1 MSELI
6 FRNDLSNLMRDC
18 DLQQLLD
25 FIGHDYDFEA
35 DPHSVLD
42 KAAYYGREEI
52 LLHALDHG
60 GNPNGTGELSTPLA
74 SVCGRGD
81 LKLAKLLLKRGAE
94 VDLKD
99 KFGRTAMISAVYNGT
114 IAAAKLLADAGASL
128 DGAMEAAVDKLRIAF
143 VKFLI
148 EVGAPIDQVDRYGLT
163 PLLHACS
170 AGKKKG
176 SEIAML
182 LLQAGADAT
191 YVREEDGMSAIKLG
205 YSGYGE
211 CSAQVFA
218 ELRARGAP
226 EPEWGSQ
233 IVQLR

>member
-1 MSELI
+1 MGEFS

-35 DPHSVLD
+35 DPHRVLN
-42 KAAYYGREEI
+42 KAAHYRREEI
-52 LLHALDHG
+52 LLYALDHG
-60 GNPNGTGELSTPLA
+60 GNPNGDGEFSPLT

-94 VDLKD
+94 VDLKG
-99 KFGRTAMISAVYNGT
+99 KYGVTAMSSAVRNGT
-114 IAAAKLLADAGASL
+114 IPAVKLLLDAGASL
-128 DGAMEAAVDKLRIAF
+128 DGAMEAAVDGLRIAF

-148 EVGAPIDQVDRYGLT
+148 EAGAPLDQVNRNGMT
-163 PLLHACS
+163 PLLLACS

-182 LLQAGADAT
+182 LLRAGADAT
-191 YVREEDGMSAIKLG
+191 YVREEDGMSAIKFG
-205 YSGYGE
+205 YWGYGE
-211 CSAQVFA
+211 CSAEVFA

-226 EPEWGSQ
+226 EPESDFQ
-233 IVQLR
+233 ILQLR